1 MAYIK
6 VRKQS
11 DGSTLKRNPPLK
23 NLEGGPRYKAFLR
36 KMNLPESPLSREH
49 SDSVTDRSCST
60 IPGRRFWRH

>member
-23 NLEGGPRYKAFLR
+23 NLEGDPRYKAILR
-36 KMNLPESPLSREH
+36 
-49 SDSVTDRSCST
+49 
-60 IPGRRFWRH
+60 

>member
-11 DGSTLKRNPPLK
+11 DGSTLKGDPPLK
-23 NLEGGPRYKAFLR
+23 SLGGDPSYKACLR
-36 KMNLPESPLSREH
+36 KMNLPESRLAANTAI
-49 SDSVTDRSCST
+49 SVTDRSCST

>member
-11 DGSTLKRNPPLK
+11 DGSTLKGGPPLK
-23 NLEGGPRYKAFLR
+23 GLEGDARYTAFLR

-49 SDSVTDRSCST
+49 SDLGD
-60 IPGRRFWRH
+60 